1 MLKEISPEGH
11 YTLTPG
17 EGQNIVKMI
26 RCEVLFN
33 HNQVMADGL
42 GNTKKQAERNASI
55 NGLAWLRDNKLLNE

>member
-42 GNTKKQAERNASI
+42 GNTKK
-55 NGLAWLRDNKLLNE
+55 